1 MGKIKVQKILGNL
14 LDKLQK
20 LYINGPR
27 DINAYCLHWHDCI
40 ESVLIHNIYKLFS
53 TTVVRFVEMN
63 FEWFHQQSQPYAF
76 RVQEK
81 FSTL

>member
-27 DINAYCLHWHDCI
+27 DIPAYPGMI
-40 ESVLIHNIYKLFS
+40 VIKLF
-53 TTVVRFVEMN
+53 
-63 FEWFHQQSQPYAF
+63 
-76 RVQEK
+76 
-81 FSTL
+81 

>member
-27 DINAYCLHWHDCI
+27 DILAYPGMI
-40 ESVLIHNIYKLFS
+40 VINLF
-53 TTVVRFVEMN
+53 
-63 FEWFHQQSQPYAF
+63 
-76 RVQEK
+76 
-81 FSTL
+81 